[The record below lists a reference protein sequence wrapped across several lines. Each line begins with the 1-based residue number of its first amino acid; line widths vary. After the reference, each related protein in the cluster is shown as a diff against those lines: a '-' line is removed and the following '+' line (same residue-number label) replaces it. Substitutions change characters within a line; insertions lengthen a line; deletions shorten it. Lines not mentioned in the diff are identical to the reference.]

1 MSLAQDGAP
10 DSSCR
15 ANLRRYVEA
24 CERQG
29 FHVYHCD
36 WRDALPRD
44 PALLKWERAS
54 APIAQERVRRGAKE
68 ECRDIWRTRESA
80 SHHPRIRAFFRTLL
94 GQNCTFI
101 YVSRNRFVMR

>member
-36 WRDALPRD
+36 W
-44 PALLKWERAS
+44 
-54 APIAQERVRRGAKE
+54 
-68 ECRDIWRTRESA
+68 
-80 SHHPRIRAFFRTLL
+80 
-94 GQNCTFI
+94 
-101 YVSRNRFVMR
+101 